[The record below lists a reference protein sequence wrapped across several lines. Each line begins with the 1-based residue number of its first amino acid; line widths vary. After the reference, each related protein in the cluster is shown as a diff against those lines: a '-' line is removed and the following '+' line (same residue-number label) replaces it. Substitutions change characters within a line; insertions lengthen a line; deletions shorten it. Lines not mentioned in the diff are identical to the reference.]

1 MPRPLRKPKRLRLY
15 KALRIGY
22 LNNERKQGKRLK
34 AFGYVLD
41 NDLTTNRHLVAYN
54 PTTKKVLFVSRGTN
68 VISPY
73 DVATDVAGIGL
84 NRLQNTVRY
93 KQDESAYQKAKQK
106 YEAPVTLVGH
116 SLGGAIVTNL
126 VKPGDR
132 AITYNAANIYQKRK
146 ENVYAYRTAGDL
158 ISLGQ
163 IGGKTLPNP
172 GTFTERLNPLQAHNL
187 SNIRDAPIF
196 I

>member
-1 MPRPLRKPKRLRLY
+1 MPRPLRKIRKLRLY
-15 KALRIGY
+15 NALKIGY
-22 LNNERKQGKRLK
+22 LGNEKKQSKRLK
-34 AFGYVLD
+34 QFGYLID
-41 NDLTTNRHLVAYN
+41 NDLTTTRHLVAYN
-54 PTTKKVLFVSRGTN
+54 PTTKKVLFVSRGTD
-68 VISPY
+68 IFSPY

-116 SLGGAIVTNL
+116 SLAGGIVSNL

-146 ENVYAYRTAGDL
+146 ENVYAYRTAGDP

>member
-1 MPRPLRKPKRLRLY
+1 MPRPLRKIRKLRLY
-15 KALRIGY
+15 NALKIGY
-22 LNNERKQGKRLK
+22 LGNEKKQSKRLK
-34 AFGYVLD
+34 QFGYLID
-41 NDLTTNRHLVAYN
+41 NDLTTTRHLVAYN
-54 PTTKKVLFVSRGTN
+54 PTTKKVIFVSRGTN

-116 SLGGAIVTNL
+116 SLGGAIVSNL

-146 ENVYAYRTAGDL
+146 ENVYAYRTAGDP

-163 IGGKTLPNP
+163 IGSKTLPNP
-172 GTFTERLNPLQAHNL
+172 GTFTERLNPLQAHNI

>member
-1 MPRPLRKPKRLRLY
+1 LY
-15 KALRIGY
+15 NALKLGY
-22 LNNERKQGKRLK
+22 LNSERKQGKRLK
-34 AFGYVLD
+34 AFGYLID

-54 PTTKKVLFVSRGTN
+54 PTTKKVLFVSRGTD

-106 YEAPVTLVGH
+106 YEAPITLVGH
-116 SLGGAIVTNL
+116 SLGGAIVANL
-126 VKPGDR
+126 VKPEDR
-132 AITYNAANIYQKRK
+132 AISYNAASIYQKRK

-163 IGGKTLPNP
+163 IGSKTLPNP